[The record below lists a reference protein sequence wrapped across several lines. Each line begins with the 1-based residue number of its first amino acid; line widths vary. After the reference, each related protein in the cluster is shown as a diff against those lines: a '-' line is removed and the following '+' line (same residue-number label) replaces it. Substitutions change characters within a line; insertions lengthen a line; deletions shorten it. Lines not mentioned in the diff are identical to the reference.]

1 MPDIIKIT
9 RDLTGLIGNA
19 CTCFFDSM
27 FGWLWLAAL
36 LLVVAVVMLS
46 GPIKAFGGGGP
57 SLNEVIAVIG
67 AMLLIGA
74 GGSWTRYMLGEERAI
89 KLGGVLGRLIVPAVI
104 IALALRLWSSWE
116 VPDIWH
122 RPLAALT
129 LSDIG

>member
-74 GGSWTRYMLGEERAI
+74 GGSWTHYMLGEERAI
-89 KLGGVLGRLIVPAVI
+89 KSRIGENADGVELRATLEVGIDF
-104 IALALRLWSSWE
+104 IAPPGA
-116 VPDIWH
+116 
-122 RPLAALT
+122 
-129 LSDIG
+129 